1 MCLFF
6 ATDWLVCHDYAFAK
20 ITHFVVLFRE
30 TVLELRFNGIDD
42 DILIGNIEISMLYVV
57 RNISMLSVL

>member
-1 MCLFF
+1 
-6 ATDWLVCHDYAFAK
+6 VCHDYAFAK